1 MVFDRRGQSYQV
13 LEPIHHR
20 RLELSFSFSFP
31 MIEGLKIL
39 NPSDCEVKYC

>member
-13 LEPIHHR
+13 LQPIHHR
-20 RLELSFSFSFP
+20 RLELSFFFFP

-39 NPSDCEVKYC
+39 NPSDCEVKCC